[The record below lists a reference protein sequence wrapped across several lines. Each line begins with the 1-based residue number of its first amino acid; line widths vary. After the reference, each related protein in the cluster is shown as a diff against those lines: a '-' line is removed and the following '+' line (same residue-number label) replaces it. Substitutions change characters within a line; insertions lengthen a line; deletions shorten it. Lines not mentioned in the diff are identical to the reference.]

1 MKAGGDGQA
10 LSKGAAGEKRM
21 QRSAFIVLVPGG
33 YGVHHYRSMGMLEA
47 VALVKGENVKDE
59 DR

>member
-1 MKAGGDGQA
+1 MRRGCN
-10 LSKGAAGEKRM
+10 EC
-21 QRSAFIVLVPGG
+21 IVLVPGE
-33 YGVHHYRSMGMLEA
+33 YGVHHYRCTGVLGA